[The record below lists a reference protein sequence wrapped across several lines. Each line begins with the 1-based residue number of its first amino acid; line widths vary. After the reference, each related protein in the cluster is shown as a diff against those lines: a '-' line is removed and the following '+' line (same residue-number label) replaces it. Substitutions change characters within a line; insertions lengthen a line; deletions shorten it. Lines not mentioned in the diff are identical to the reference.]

1 MALFRPKNQPTT
13 APDGSEVDRKLLRKI
28 GDAFMAHHQQRANN
42 LALRLDARQRIILEA
57 LPLLL
62 HSNHPGLPGHVRAS
76 TPCGIDGYDPSRTA
90 IMATSRLA
98 SSFVPERLRE
108 SDCALQAVF
117 LMGSGG
123 SVGQTRDSD
132 IDLWVCAPRNL
143 HEPLGEKLQ
152 ALASWTEKQGLTLQ
166 GFAVDP
172 DEFLKGSSSSPTPRT
187 LLLDEFY
194 RSGTWL
200 AGRKPLWWLIDA
212 QHPDYAAHAQFLINN
227 RFIEGDDY
235 LDFGDVTQPDASEL
249 LSAGLAQLRA
259 CFDTPHKSLMKLM
272 LIESYALKRDMLSD
286 SYKRLIHSRAAGEE
300 IPDNEL
306 DTYVQLYRH
315 LDAHLTGAGEDAR
328 LELLRRCFIR
338 KTAAPKWRETPLPDL
353 LKEWGIEGNALNKL
367 KRPKSW
373 LLSTLAAEDEAID
386 GELTRA
392 HILLRQLAESM
403 GEIDAASKSAFDGV
417 GRRLRER
424 VSDRPGKLKLISSA
438 VMPRGFE
445 GRLTLSR
452 TNTSAGHSRWRL
464 ADSGGTLFQHARL
477 TAVLSWHHLNGLD
490 TSHLQISGG
499 NTEHRTLLRILKENR
514 GAIAFINAD
523 SPGDTSDNTLVTSRD
538 DALEFSGFHHN
549 LVTSIDLLI
558 EHDGDW
564 LHHTFTDDTAL
575 LQCFCAL
582 HTMGRE
588 GSWHCVTELRG
599 QLIEQRIKG
608 LYDSFNEAL
617 QTNGS
622 GRFLFALGGRFGLIE
637 ISDGNA
643 ASEILADER
652 ALIARLSSPAADPFL
667 YADPVS
673 SRLRLVR
680 DLIDASQDRSA
691 LAIVPQK
698 EQLLLYLR
706 EHGRIHRFAQPRRP
720 MDEVAASWLLFFAS
734 RVGEEP
740 PRILTRSDD
749 KLLAYRPSS
758 VRVPFRLSL
767 TEHSRERFRIRC
779 GDKHWDDVAL
789 DDATLD
795 DLTQTI
801 LSQRSS
807 LTLYPIY
814 LTEVHL
820 LTSDASLADAM
831 LLKTRT
837 ETRLWQRMSR
847 RASNAP
853 GVDK

>member
-1 MALFRPKNQPTT
+1 MALFRSKSQPPI
-13 APDGSEVDRKLLRKI
+13 APDGSEVDRKLLRQIASTFLDHHRKR
-28 GDAFMAHHQQRANN
+28 AHD

-62 HSNHPGLPGHVRAS
+62 HSNHPGLPGHVSAK
-76 TPCGIDGYDPSRTA
+76 TPCGIEGYEPSRTA
-90 IMATSRLA
+90 VLSTSRLA
-98 SSFVPERLRE
+98 SSFVEERLRE
-108 SDCALQAVF
+108 SDASLQAVF

-123 SVGQTRDSD
+123 SVGQTRGSD
-132 IDLWVCAPRNL
+132 IDLWVCAPRSL
-143 HEPLGEKLQ
+143 HEALGEKLQ
-152 ALASWTEKQGLTLQ
+152 ALTVWAEKQNLALQ
-166 GFAVDP
+166 AFTVDP
-172 DEFLKGSSSSPTPRT
+172 EEFRTSTSSAGTTRK

-200 AGRKPLWWLIDA
+200 AGRKPLWWLIE
-212 QHPDYAAHAQFLINN
+212 PDRADYQAHAEFLIGN

-235 LDFGDVTQPDASEL
+235 VDFGNVARPDAREL
-249 LSAGLAQLRA
+249 LAAGLGQLRA

-272 LIESYALKRDMLSD
+272 LIESYALERELLSNR
-286 SYKRLIHSRAAGEE
+286 YKQLIHNRASGTEV
-300 IPDNEL
+300 PDNEL
-306 DTYVQLYRH
+306 DTYVLLYRH
-315 LDAHLTGAGEDAR
+315 LDAHLSDASEPDR
-328 LELLRRCFIR
+328 LELLRRCFVR
-338 KTAAPKWRETPLPDL
+338 KTAAPKWRETPLPAL

-367 KRPKSW
+367 KRPRTW
-373 LLSTLAAEDEAID
+373 LLSTLASESDAID
-386 GELTRA
+386 AELTRA
-392 HILLRQLAESM
+392 HVLLRQLAESL
-403 GEIDAASKSAFDGV
+403 GELDPATKSAFDGV

-424 VSDRPGKLKLISSA
+424 VSDRPGKLKLISPA
-438 VMPRGFE
+438 VMPEGFE
-445 GRLTLSR
+445 GKLTLSK
-452 TNTSAGHSRWRL
+452 TKATPPMAKWQLS
-464 ADSGGTLFQHARL
+464 DSGGTLFAHARL

-490 TSHLQISGG
+490 TSHLQSSG
-499 NTEHRTLLRILKENR
+499 NATERRTLLRILKENR
-514 GAIAFINAD
+514 GGIAFINAD
-523 SPGDTSDNTLVTSRD
+523 SAAKDNENTLVTSRD

-582 HTMGRE
+582 HSMGRA

-608 LYDSFNEAL
+608 LYDSFNQAL
-617 QTNGS
+617 ELTGS
-622 GRFLFALGGRFGLIE
+622 GRFLFAIGGRFGLIE
-637 ISDGNA
+637 IGSDGAN
-643 ASEILADER
+643 SEILADER
-652 ALIARLSSPAADPFL
+652 ALFARLGTPAASSFL

-680 DLIDASQDRSA
+680 DLIEASRDRSA
-691 LAIVPQK
+691 MAIVPQG
-698 EQLLLYLR
+698 EQLFLYLR
-706 EHGRIHRFAQPRRP
+706 EHGQIHRFAQPKRP

-734 RVGEEP
+734 RIGEEP
-740 PRILTRSDD
+740 PRIMTRSDE

-767 TEHSRERFRIRC
+767 TEHAPQRYHIRC
-779 GDKHWDDVAL
+779 GDKQWLDVAL
-789 DDATLD
+789 DDGAID
-795 DLTQTI
+795 DVIQTI

-837 ETRLWQRMSR
+837 ETRLWQRMNQNR
-847 RASNAP
+847 
-853 GVDK
+853 

>member
-1 MALFRPKNQPTT
+1 MALLRSKNQPTT
-13 APDGSEVDRKLLRKI
+13 APDGSEVDRKLLRQI
-28 GDAFMAHHQQRANN
+28 VATFIEHHRKRATD

-76 TPCGIDGYDPSRTA
+76 TPCGIEGFAPSRTA
-90 IMATSRLA
+90 VMATSRLA
-98 SSFVPERLRE
+98 SSFVEERLRE
-108 SDCALQAVF
+108 SECALQAVF

-123 SVGQTRDSD
+123 SVGQTRSSD

-143 HEPLGEKLQ
+143 HEALGEKLQ
-152 ALASWTEKQGLTLQ
+152 ALSLWAEKQNLTLQ
-166 GFAVDP
+166 AFAVDP
-172 DEFLKGSSSSPTPRT
+172 QEFRDGAAAAETPKK

-194 RSGTWL
+194 RSGTWI
-200 AGRKPLWWLIDA
+200 AGRKPLWWLIEADR
-212 QHPDYAAHAQFLINN
+212 PNYTAHADFLINN
-227 RFIEGDDY
+227 RFIEADEY
-235 LDFGDVTQPDASEL
+235 VDFGNVTRPDAHEL

-272 LIESYALKRDMLSD
+272 LIESYALKKGLLSN
-286 SYKRLIHSRAAGEE
+286 SYKQLIHSRASGDDVA
-300 IPDNEL
+300 DNEL

-315 LDAHLTGAGEDAR
+315 LDAHLSDAGEPAR
-328 LELLRRCFIR
+328 LELLRRCFVR

-353 LKEWGIEGNALNKL
+353 LQEWGIEGNALNKL
-367 KRPKSW
+367 KRPRSW
-373 LLSTLAAEDEAID
+373 LLSTLAAESDAID

-403 GEIDAASKSAFDGV
+403 GELDPATKNAFHGV

-424 VSDRPGKLKLISSA
+424 VSDRPGKLKLISAA
-438 VMPRGFE
+438 VMPDGFE
-445 GRLTLSR
+445 GKLTLSKTDKAANR
-452 TNTSAGHSRWRL
+452 AMWRL
-464 ADSGGTLFQHARL
+464 SDSGGTLFQHARL
-477 TAVLSWHHLNGLD
+477 TAVLSWLHLNGLD
-490 TSHLQISGG
+490 ASHLQTSG
-499 NTEHRTLLRILKENR
+499 NSLERRTLLRILKENR
-514 GAIAFINAD
+514 GGIAFINAD
-523 SPGDTSDNTLVTSRD
+523 SQAKPNENTLVTSRD

-582 HTMGRE
+582 HSMGRT

-608 LYDSFNEAL
+608 LYDSFNQAL
-617 QTNGS
+617 DDSGS

-637 ISDGNA
+637 IGAGVAS
-643 ASEILADER
+643 SEILADER
-652 ALIARLSSPAADPFL
+652 ALFARLGAPSRSSFL

-673 SRLRLVR
+673 SRLALVR
-680 DLIDASQDRSA
+680 DLIEASRDRSA

-698 EQLLLYLR
+698 DQLLLYLR
-706 EHGRIHRFAQPRRP
+706 EHGRVHRFAQPKRP

-734 RVGEEP
+734 RIGEEP
-740 PRILTRSDD
+740 PRILTRADE

-767 TEHSRERFRIRC
+767 TEHVPERYHIRC
-779 GDKHWDDVAL
+779 GDKHWQDVAL
-789 DDATLD
+789 DDATVD
-795 DLTQTI
+795 DLIQTI

-807 LTLYPIY
+807 VTLYPIY

-837 ETRLWQRMSR
+837 ETRLWRRMNQNEPSVGR
-847 RASNAP
+847 T
-853 GVDK
+853 